1 MSSNGLTHNWGLS
14 ARIVAFSLLLLLLI
28 QAAVF
33 SVIRISID
41 QSARQQIA
49 QELQLSERVWRRLLD
64 QNALKLAQGATLLAA
79 DYGFRSA
86 VSTGDVDT
94 IRSALDNHGARIG
107 ATVTAL
113 IDNTL
118 NLTAVGQG
126 QSLNVQVPARTPD
139 LKKAEFKQIYQRLAR
154 SPQSGQ
160 IAMIDQVPHQFVMV
174 QVRAPTP
181 IGWVLMGFP
190 IGQGLLDE
198 MRTLSEM
205 HVALITPASNAQ
217 PNSAS
222 TLLMSTL
229 PANAARILGE
239 SRGPVAELV
248 VGSDKLVA
256 RDVKLDA
263 GTGDLHTLLLR
274 SFDEVVAP
282 FRRAQFALAWI
293 TALGVMLFGIG
304 SVFLAR
310 KVTTPLRS
318 LVSATEKLTKGDY
331 STPMEY
337 TRRNDEIGGLASAFD
352 QMRVSIGAQQSEI
365 RRLAY
370 WDHLTG
376 LPNRARF
383 REAAREAI
391 ERAASPSDGAD
402 NKATRQVS
410 IVVLDL
416 DRFKH
421 VNDALGYT
429 FGDSV
434 LQAVAKR
441 LALHEMGPD
450 DLLARLG
457 GNEFA
462 LLLNHTNSAS
472 AYQFAQR
479 VASSFEEP
487 LVFTDQHIDLSAG
500 IGIACWPEHAADADT
515 LLGLAEVAMYA
526 AKSKATGVQIYQ
538 SSLDSSSTQSL
549 SLLTELRHAVEH
561 NELRLFLQPKIE
573 LNLSAA
579 TSVEALVRWQH
590 PTRGLVPPV
599 EFIPFAEQTGFVRQL
614 TLWIFNEAARVWPE
628 LQKVDQ
634 ACQVAVNLSTRD
646 LMDAALPG
654 NLQAILTKHNV
665 PASGF
670 CLEITESAIMDDP
683 QRAEATLNRL
693 NECGFKLSIDDFG
706 TGYSSLAYLKRLPV
720 DQLKIDKSF
729 VMAMEKVNGDAVI
742 VRSTIDLAHNLS
754 LTVVA
759 EGVENAVVYNLLKKL
774 GCDQAQGYLISKPMP
789 AADYTAWRERWN
801 HQLDTNR
808 RESGLSIPIPL
819 Y

>member
-1 MSSNGLTHNWGLS
+1 MIWRGLTHNWGLS

-28 QAAVF
+28 QTAVF
-33 SVIRISID
+33 SVIRVSID
-41 QSARQQIA
+41 QSARQQIT
-49 QELQLSERVWRRLLD
+49 QELQVGERVWRRLLD

-79 DYGFRSA
+79 DFGFRSA

-113 IDNTL
+113 IDNSL
-118 NLTAVGQG
+118 NLTAIGQG
-126 QSLNVQVPARTPD
+126 QSSLARAPD
-139 LKKAEFKQIYQRLAR
+139 VKQAEFKQIYQRLAR

-190 IGQGLLDE
+190 IGQSLLDE

-205 HVALITPASNAQ
+205 HVALISVRSNADS
-217 PNSAS
+217 N
-222 TLLMSTL
+222 LLMSTL
-229 PANAARILGE
+229 PANAARILKE
-239 SRGPVAELV
+239 SRGPVAELL
-248 VGSDKLVA
+248 VGSDTLVA
-256 RDVKLDA
+256 LDVKLDA
-263 GTGDLHTLLLR
+263 GPHDLHTLLLR

-293 TALGVMLFGIG
+293 TALGVVLFGIG

-310 KVTTPLRS
+310 RVTTPLRS
-318 LVSATEKLTKGDY
+318 LVSATEKLGKGDY
-331 STPMEY
+331 TTPMEHMS
-337 TRRNDEIGGLASAFD
+337 RKDEIGGLATAFD
-352 QMRVSIGAQQSEI
+352 QMRVSIGTQQSEI

-370 WDHLTG
+370 WDQLTG

-391 ERAASPSDGAD
+391 ERAGKTSDKASARL
-402 NKATRQVS
+402 A

-441 LALHEMGPD
+441 LALHEMGPN

-462 LLLNHTNSAS
+462 LLLNHTDSAT

-487 LVFTDQHIDLSAG
+487 LTFADQSIDLSAG

-526 AKSKATGVQIYQ
+526 AKAKATGVQIYQ
-538 SSLDSSSTQSL
+538 PSLDSSSTQSL

-561 NELRLFLQPKIE
+561 NELRLYLQPKIE

-634 ACQVAVNLSTRD
+634 ACQIAVNLSARD
-646 LMDAALPG
+646 LMDPALPG
-654 NLQAILTKHNV
+654 NLQAILKTHNV

-729 VMAMEKVNGDAVI
+729 VMAMEKVKGDAVI

-789 AADYTAWRERWN
+789 ASEYVAWRERWN

>member
-1 MSSNGLTHNWGLS
+1 MNWRILPSGWGLS

-33 SVIRISID
+33 SVIRVSID
-41 QSARQQIA
+41 QSGRQQIA
-49 QELQLSERVWRRLLD
+49 QELQVGERVWRRLLD
-64 QNALKLAQGATLLAA
+64 QNALKLAQGASLLAA
-79 DYGFRSA
+79 DFGFRSA

-113 IDNTL
+113 IDNSL

-126 QSLNVQVPARTPD
+126 QNAQARAANS
-139 LKKAEFKQIYQRLAR
+139 KQSEFKQIYQRLAR
-154 SPQSGQ
+154 APLSGQ

-190 IGQGLLDE
+190 IGQSLLDE

-205 HVALITPASNAQ
+205 HVALISRNADAVPAV
-217 PNSAS
+217 
-222 TLLMSTL
+222 LMSTL
-229 PANAARILGE
+229 PANAVRTLKD
-239 SRGPVAELV
+239 SRGPVVELV
-248 VGSDKLVA
+248 VGSDTLVA
-256 RDVKLDA
+256 LEANLDV
-263 GTGDLHTLLLR
+263 GTDDLHTLLLR

-293 TALGVMLFGIG
+293 TALGVALFGIG

-318 LVSATEKLTKGDY
+318 LVTATEKLGQGDY
-331 STPMEY
+331 STPMAY
-337 TRRNDEIGGLASAFD
+337 QDRRDEIGGLATAFD
-352 QMRVSIGAQQSEI
+352 RMRVSIGTQQSEI

-391 ERAASPSDGAD
+391 ERTGKPTHTASDTAPAGVA
-402 NKATRQVS
+402 
-410 IVVLDL
+410 ILVLDL

-441 LALHEMGPD
+441 LALHHVGPN

-462 LLLNHTNSAS
+462 LLLDNTDSAA
-472 AYQFAQR
+472 AYAFAQR
-479 VASSFEEP
+479 VASSLEEP
-487 LVFTDQHIDLSAG
+487 LTFADQSIDMSAG

-515 LLGLAEVAMYA
+515 LLGMAEVAMYA
-526 AKSKATGVQIYQ
+526 AKSKTTGVQIYQ
-538 SSLDSSSTQSL
+538 SSLDSSSKQSL

-561 NELRLFLQPKIE
+561 SELKLYLQPKIE

-590 PTRGLVPPV
+590 PTRGLILPF

-614 TLWIFNEAARVWPE
+614 TIWVFNEAARTWPE
-628 LQKVDQ
+628 LQKIDQ
-634 ACQVAVNLSTRD
+634 ACQIAVNLSARD
-646 LMDAALPG
+646 LMDPALPG
-654 NLQAILTKHNV
+654 NLQAILTKHGV

-729 VMAMEKVNGDAVI
+729 VMAMEKIKGDAVI

-789 AADYTAWRERWN
+789 AAEYVAWRDRWD
-801 HQLDTNR
+801 HQLDANR

>member
-1 MSSNGLTHNWGLS
+1 MIGTHNWGLS

-33 SVIRISID
+33 SVIRVSID

-49 QELQLSERVWRRLLD
+49 QELQVGERVWHRLLD

-79 DYGFRSA
+79 DFGFRSA

-113 IDNTL
+113 IDNSL

-126 QSLNVQVPARTPD
+126 QNSLARAPD
-139 LKKAEFKQIYQRLAR
+139 AKQAQFRQIYQRLAR
-154 SPQSGQ
+154 APQSSQ
-160 IAMIDQVPHQFVMV
+160 IAMIDQVAHQFVMV
-174 QVRAPTP
+174 QVRAPTT

-190 IGQGLLDE
+190 VGQSLLEE

-205 HVALITPASNAQ
+205 HVALISTHANAA
-217 PNSAS
+217 P
-222 TLLMSTL
+222 TVLMSTL
-229 PANAARILGE
+229 PAHATHILKE
-239 SRGPVAELV
+239 TRSPVAELV
-248 VGSDKLVA
+248 VGSDTLVA
-256 RDVKLDA
+256 RDVKLEA
-263 GTGDLHTLLLR
+263 GPDDLHTLLLR

-293 TALGVMLFGIG
+293 TALGVILFGIG

-318 LVSATEKLTKGDY
+318 LVSATVKLGKGDY
-331 STPMEY
+331 TTPMEHQH
-337 TRRNDEIGGLASAFD
+337 RSDEIGGLAKAFD

-370 WDHLTG
+370 WDQLTG

-391 ERAASPSDGAD
+391 ERAGTAPS
-402 NKATRQVS
+402 QVSAQLS
-410 IVVLDL
+410 IVVLNL

-441 LALHEMGPD
+441 LALHEIGPND
-450 DLLARLG
+450 VLARLG

-462 LLLNHTNSAS
+462 LLLNQTDSAA

-479 VASSFEEP
+479 VARAFEEP
-487 LVFTDQHIDLSAG
+487 LVFADQNIDLSAG

-526 AKSKATGVQIYQ
+526 AKANATGVQVYQ
-538 SSLDSSSTQSL
+538 PSLDSSSTQSL

-561 NELRLFLQPKIE
+561 NELRLYLQPKIE

-590 PTRGLVPPV
+590 PARGLIPPF

-646 LMDAALPG
+646 LMDSALPG

-789 AADYTAWRERWN
+789 AAEYVAWRERWN
-801 HQLDTNR
+801 HPLDTNR

>member
-1 MSSNGLTHNWGLS
+1 MNWRVLPSGWGLS

-33 SVIRISID
+33 SVIRVSID
-41 QSARQQIA
+41 QSGRQQIS
-49 QELQLSERVWRRLLD
+49 QELQVGERVWRRLLD
-64 QNALKLAQGATLLAA
+64 QNALKLAQGASLLAA
-79 DYGFRSA
+79 DFGFRSA

-113 IDNTL
+113 IDNSL
-118 NLTAVGQG
+118 SLTAVGQG
-126 QSLNVQVPARTPD
+126 QNAPARMPD
-139 LKKAEFKQIYQRLAR
+139 ARQSQFKQIFQRLAR
-154 SPQSGQ
+154 APQSGQ

-190 IGQGLLDE
+190 IGQSLLDE

-205 HVALITPASNAQ
+205 HVALISRNADAVPAV
-217 PNSAS
+217 
-222 TLLMSTL
+222 LMSTL
-229 PANAARILGE
+229 PANAVRTLKD
-239 SRGPVAELV
+239 SRGPVVELV
-248 VGSDKLVA
+248 VGSDTLVA
-256 RDVKLDA
+256 LEANLDV
-263 GTGDLHTLLLR
+263 GTDDLHTLLLR

-293 TALGVMLFGIG
+293 TALGVALFGIG

-318 LVSATEKLTKGDY
+318 LVTATEKLGQGDY

-337 TRRNDEIGGLASAFD
+337 QDRRDEIGGLATAFD
-352 QMRVSIGAQQSEI
+352 RMRVSIGTQQSEI

-391 ERAASPSDGAD
+391 ERTGKPTHTASDTAPAGVA
-402 NKATRQVS
+402 
-410 IVVLDL
+410 ILVLDL

-434 LQAVAKR
+434 LQAVARR
-441 LALHEMGPD
+441 LALHDVGPN

-462 LLLNHTNSAS
+462 LLLNSTDSAA
-472 AYQFAQR
+472 AYAFAQR
-479 VASSFEEP
+479 VASSLEEP
-487 LVFTDQHIDLSAG
+487 LTFADQSIDMSAG

-515 LLGLAEVAMYA
+515 LLGMAEVAMYA
-526 AKSKATGVQIYQ
+526 AKSKTTGVQIYQ
-538 SSLDSSSTQSL
+538 SSLDSSSKQSL

-561 NELRLFLQPKIE
+561 SELKLYLQPKIE

-590 PTRGLVPPV
+590 PTRGLILPF

-614 TLWIFNEAARVWPE
+614 TLWVFNEAARTWPE
-628 LQKVDQ
+628 LQKIDQ
-634 ACQVAVNLSTRD
+634 ACQIAVNLSARD
-646 LMDAALPG
+646 LMDPALPG
-654 NLQAILTKHNV
+654 NLQAILATHRV

-670 CLEITESAIMDDP
+670 CLENTESAIMDDP

-693 NECGFKLSIDDFG
+693 NECGFKLSIDEIG
-706 TGYSSLAYLKRLPV
+706 RAS
-720 DQLKIDKSF
+720 
-729 VMAMEKVNGDAVI
+729 
-742 VRSTIDLAHNLS
+742 
-754 LTVVA
+754 
-759 EGVENAVVYNLLKKL
+759 
-774 GCDQAQGYLISKPMP
+774 C
-789 AADYTAWRERWN
+789 RERV
-801 HQLDTNR
+801 
-808 RESGLSIPIPL
+808 
-819 Y
+819 

>member
-1 MSSNGLTHNWGLS
+1 MNGRGLLRNWGLS

-33 SVIRISID
+33 SVIRVSID

-49 QELQLSERVWRRLLD
+49 QELQVGERVWRRLLD

-79 DYGFRSA
+79 DFGFRSA

-113 IDNTL
+113 IDNSL
-118 NLTAVGQG
+118 NLTAVGQS
-126 QSLNVQVPARTPD
+126 QSLQVRAPD
-139 LKKAEFKQIYQRLAR
+139 TRQQEFKQIYQRLAR
-154 SPQSGQ
+154 APQSGQ

-190 IGQGLLDE
+190 IGQSLLDE

-205 HVALITPASNAQ
+205 HIALISPNANAA
-217 PNSAS
+217 P
-222 TLLMSTL
+222 TVLMSTL
-229 PANAARILGE
+229 PANATRILKE
-239 SRGPVAELV
+239 SRGPITELV
-248 VGSDKLVA
+248 VGSDTLVA
-256 RDVKLDA
+256 LDVKLDA
-263 GTGDLHTLLLR
+263 GPDELHTLLLR

-293 TALGVMLFGIG
+293 TALGVALFGIG

-318 LVSATEKLTKGDY
+318 LVSATEKLAKGDY
-331 STPMEY
+331 ATPMEHMG
-337 TRRNDEIGGLASAFD
+337 RKDEIGGLATAFD

-391 ERAASPSDGAD
+391 ERAGTPSKKSSD
-402 NKATRQVS
+402 QLS

-441 LALHEMGPD
+441 LAVHEKGPN

-462 LLLNHTNSAS
+462 LLLNHTDSAS
-472 AYQFAQR
+472 AYIFAQR

-487 LVFTDQHIDLSAG
+487 LTFADQSIDLSAG
-500 IGIACWPEHAADADT
+500 IGIACWPEHATDADT

-526 AKSKATGVQIYQ
+526 AKSKTTGVQIYQ

-561 NELRLFLQPKIE
+561 NELRLYLQPKIE

-579 TSVEALVRWQH
+579 TAVEALVRWQH
-590 PTRGLVPPV
+590 PTRGLVPPL

-634 ACQVAVNLSTRD
+634 ACQIAVNLSARD
-646 LMDAALPG
+646 LMDPALPG
-654 NLQAILTKHNV
+654 NLQAILKTHNV

-729 VMAMEKVNGDAVI
+729 VMAMERVKGDAVI

-789 AADYTAWRERWN
+789 AADYVAWRERWN

>member
-1 MSSNGLTHNWGLS
+1 MIGSRLTLNWGLS
-14 ARIVAFSLLLLLLI
+14 ARIVALSLLLLLLI

-33 SVIRISID
+33 SVIRVSID
-41 QSARQQIA
+41 QSARQQIT

-64 QNALKLAQGATLLAA
+64 QNALKLVQGATLLAA
-79 DYGFRSA
+79 DFGFRSA

-113 IDNTL
+113 IDNGL

-126 QSLNVQVPARTPD
+126 QSSPTRAPNFQQAQ
-139 LKKAEFKQIYQRLAR
+139 FKQIYQRLAR
-154 SPQSGQ
+154 APQSGQ
-160 IAMIDQVPHQFVMV
+160 IAMIDQVPYQFVMV

-190 IGQGLLDE
+190 IGQGLLDD
-198 MRTLSEM
+198 MRALSEM
-205 HVALITPASNAQ
+205 HVALISPHLDA
-217 PNSAS
+217 PP

-229 PANAARILGE
+229 PANAARMLKE

-248 VGSDKLVA
+248 VGSDTLVA
-256 RDVKLDA
+256 LDVKLDA
-263 GTGDLHTLLLR
+263 GPDQLHTLLLR
-274 SFDEVVAP
+274 SFDELVAP

-293 TALGVMLFGIG
+293 TALGVLLFGIG

-318 LVSATEKLTKGDY
+318 LVSATEKLAQGDY
-331 STPMEY
+331 TTPMEHMG
-337 TRRNDEIGGLASAFD
+337 RKDEIGGLATAFD
-352 QMRVSIGAQQSEI
+352 QMRVSIGTQQSEI

-391 ERAASPSDGAD
+391 ERAGKTSEKANDKASARL
-402 NKATRQVS
+402 A

-421 VNDALGYT
+421 VNDALGYS

-441 LALHEMGPD
+441 LALHEIGPN

-462 LLLNHTNSAS
+462 LLLNHTDSAT

-479 VASSFEEP
+479 VARSFEEP
-487 LVFTDQHIDLSAG
+487 LTFGDQNIDLSAG
-500 IGIACWPEHAADADT
+500 IGIACWPEHSADADT
-515 LLGLAEVAMYA
+515 LLGQAEVAMYA
-526 AKSKATGVQIYQ
+526 AKAKTTGVQIYQ
-538 SSLDSSSTQSL
+538 PSLDSSSTQSL
-549 SLLTELRHAVEH
+549 SLLTELRHAVDH

-590 PTRGLVPPV
+590 PTRGLVPPL

-634 ACQVAVNLSTRD
+634 ACQIAVNLSTRHLKD
-646 LMDAALPG
+646 PALPG

-683 QRAEATLNRL
+683 QRAQGTLNRL

-720 DQLKIDKSF
+720 NQLKIDKSF
-729 VMAMEKVNGDAVI
+729 VMAMEKVDGDAMI

>member
-1 MSSNGLTHNWGLS
+1 MNWRILPSGWGLS

-33 SVIRISID
+33 SVIRVSID
-41 QSARQQIA
+41 QSGRQQIA
-49 QELQLSERVWRRLLD
+49 QELQVGERVWRRLLD
-64 QNALKLAQGATLLAA
+64 QNALKLAQGASLLAA
-79 DYGFRSA
+79 DFGFRSA

-113 IDNTL
+113 IDNSL

-126 QSLNVQVPARTPD
+126 QNAQARAANS
-139 LKKAEFKQIYQRLAR
+139 KQSEFKQIYQRLAR
-154 SPQSGQ
+154 VPQTGQ

-190 IGQGLLDE
+190 IGQSLLDE

-205 HVALITPASNAQ
+205 HVALISRNADAVPAV
-217 PNSAS
+217 
-222 TLLMSTL
+222 LMSTL
-229 PANAARILGE
+229 PANAVRTLKD
-239 SRGPVAELV
+239 SRGPVVELV
-248 VGSDKLVA
+248 VGSDTLVA
-256 RDVKLDA
+256 LEANLDV
-263 GTGDLHTLLLR
+263 GTDDLHTLLLR

-293 TALGVMLFGIG
+293 TALGVALFGIG

-318 LVSATEKLTKGDY
+318 LVTATEKLGQGDY
-331 STPMEY
+331 STPMAY
-337 TRRNDEIGGLASAFD
+337 QDRRDEIGGLATAFD
-352 QMRVSIGAQQSEI
+352 RMRVSIGTQQSEI

-391 ERAASPSDGAD
+391 ERTGKPTHTASDTAPAGVA
-402 NKATRQVS
+402 
-410 IVVLDL
+410 ILVLDL

-441 LALHEMGPD
+441 LALHHVGPN

-462 LLLNHTNSAS
+462 LLLDNTDSAA
-472 AYQFAQR
+472 AYAFAQR
-479 VASSFEEP
+479 VASSLEEP
-487 LVFTDQHIDLSAG
+487 LTFADQSIDMSAG

-515 LLGLAEVAMYA
+515 LLGMAEVAMYA
-526 AKSKATGVQIYQ
+526 AKSKTTGVQIYQ
-538 SSLDSSSTQSL
+538 SSLDSSSKQSL

-561 NELRLFLQPKIE
+561 SELKLYLQPKIE

-590 PTRGLVPPV
+590 PTRGLILPF

-614 TLWIFNEAARVWPE
+614 TLWVFNEAARTWPE
-628 LQKVDQ
+628 LQKIDQ
-634 ACQVAVNLSTRD
+634 ACQIAVNLSARD
-646 LMDAALPG
+646 LMDPALPG
-654 NLQAILTKHNV
+654 NLQAILTKHGV

-729 VMAMEKVNGDAVI
+729 VMAMEKIKGDAVI

-789 AADYTAWRERWN
+789 AAEYVAWRDRWD
-801 HQLDTNR
+801 HQLDANR

>member
-1 MSSNGLTHNWGLS
+1 MNWRILPSGWGLS

-33 SVIRISID
+33 SVIRVSID
-41 QSARQQIA
+41 QSGRQQIA
-49 QELQLSERVWRRLLD
+49 QELQVGERVWRRLLD
-64 QNALKLAQGATLLAA
+64 QNALKLAQGASLLAA
-79 DYGFRSA
+79 DFGFRSA

-113 IDNTL
+113 IDNSL

-126 QSLNVQVPARTPD
+126 QNAQARAANS
-139 LKKAEFKQIYQRLAR
+139 KQSEFKQIYQRLAR
-154 SPQSGQ
+154 APLSGQ

-190 IGQGLLDE
+190 IGQSLLDE

-205 HVALITPASNAQ
+205 HVALISRNADAAPAV
-217 PNSAS
+217 
-222 TLLMSTL
+222 LMSTL
-229 PANAARILGE
+229 PANAVRTLKD
-239 SRGPVAELV
+239 SRGPVVELV
-248 VGSDKLVA
+248 VGSDTLVA
-256 RDVKLDA
+256 LEANLDV
-263 GTGDLHTLLLR
+263 GTDDLHTLLLR

-293 TALGVMLFGIG
+293 TALGVALFGIG

-318 LVSATEKLTKGDY
+318 LVTATEKLGQGDY
-331 STPMEY
+331 STPMAY
-337 TRRNDEIGGLASAFD
+337 QDRRDEIGGLATAFD
-352 QMRVSIGAQQSEI
+352 RMRVSIGTQQSEI

-391 ERAASPSDGAD
+391 ERTGKPTHTASDTAPAGVA
-402 NKATRQVS
+402 
-410 IVVLDL
+410 ILVLDL

-441 LALHEMGPD
+441 LALHHVGPN

-462 LLLNHTNSAS
+462 LLLDNTDSAA
-472 AYQFAQR
+472 AYAFAQR
-479 VASSFEEP
+479 VASSLEEP
-487 LVFTDQHIDLSAG
+487 LTFADQSIDMSAG

-515 LLGLAEVAMYA
+515 LLGMAEVAMYA
-526 AKSKATGVQIYQ
+526 AKSKTTGVQIYQ
-538 SSLDSSSTQSL
+538 SSLDSSSKQSL

-561 NELRLFLQPKIE
+561 SELKLYLQPKIE

-590 PTRGLVPPV
+590 PTRGLILPF

-614 TLWIFNEAARVWPE
+614 TLWVFNEAARTWPE
-628 LQKVDQ
+628 LQKIDQ
-634 ACQVAVNLSTRD
+634 ACQIAVNLSARD
-646 LMDAALPG
+646 LMDPALPG
-654 NLQAILTKHNV
+654 NLQAILTKHGV

-729 VMAMEKVNGDAVI
+729 VMAMEKIKGDAVI

-789 AADYTAWRERWN
+789 AAEYVAWRDRWD
-801 HQLDTNR
+801 HQLDANR

>member
-1 MSSNGLTHNWGLS
+1 MSWKGLTHNWGLS

-33 SVIRISID
+33 SVIRVSID

-49 QELQLSERVWRRLLD
+49 QELQVGERVWRRLLD

-79 DYGFRSA
+79 DFGFRSA

-113 IDNTL
+113 IDNSL

-126 QSLNVQVPARTPD
+126 QSSLARAPD
-139 LKKAEFKQIYQRLAR
+139 VKQAEFKQIYQRLAR
-154 SPQSGQ
+154 APQSGQ

-205 HVALITPASNAQ
+205 HVALISVRSNADS
-217 PNSAS
+217 N
-222 TLLMSTL
+222 LLMSTL
-229 PANAARILGE
+229 PANAARILKE
-239 SRGPVAELV
+239 SRSPVAELL
-248 VGSDKLVA
+248 VGSDTLVA
-256 RDVKLDA
+256 LDVKLDA
-263 GTGDLHTLLLR
+263 GPDALHTLLLR

-293 TALGVMLFGIG
+293 TALGVILFGIG

-310 KVTTPLRS
+310 RVTTPLRS
-318 LVSATEKLTKGDY
+318 LVSATEKLGKGDY
-331 STPMEY
+331 TTPMQHIG
-337 TRRNDEIGGLASAFD
+337 RKDEIGGLATAFD

-391 ERAASPSDGAD
+391 ERARTRGDKPAD
-402 NKATRQVS
+402 HLS

-441 LALHEMGPD
+441 LALHDMGPN

-462 LLLNHTNSAS
+462 LLLNHTDSAA

-487 LVFTDQHIDLSAG
+487 LTFADQSIDLSAG

-526 AKSKATGVQIYQ
+526 AKAKTTGVQIYQ
-538 SSLDSSSTQSL
+538 PSLDSSSTQSL

-561 NELRLFLQPKIE
+561 NELRLYLQPKIE

-634 ACQVAVNLSTRD
+634 ACQIAVNLSTRD
-646 LMDAALPG
+646 LMDPALPG
-654 NLQAILTKHNV
+654 NLQAILKTHNV

-729 VMAMEKVNGDAVI
+729 VMAMEKVKGDAVI

-774 GCDQAQGYLISKPMP
+774 GCDQAQGYLISKPM
-789 AADYTAWRERWN
+789 AANEYVAWRERWN

>member
-1 MSSNGLTHNWGLS
+1 MNWNGLPGGWGLS
-14 ARIVAFSLLLLLLI
+14 ARIAALSLLLLLLI

-49 QELQLSERVWRRLLD
+49 QELQVGERVWRRLLD
-64 QNALKLAQGATLLAA
+64 QNALKLAQGANLLAA
-79 DYGFRSA
+79 DFGFRSA

-113 IDNTL
+113 IDNNA
-118 NLTAVGQG
+118 NLAAVGQG
-126 QSLNVQVPARTPD
+126 QNLQASATSL
-139 LKKAEFKQIYQRLAR
+139 KQIYQRILRA
-154 SPQSGQ
+154 PQAGQ
-160 IAMIDQVPHQFVMV
+160 IAMIDQAPYQFVMV

-190 IGQGLLDE
+190 IGQTLLDE
-198 MRTLSEM
+198 MHTLSDM
-205 HVALITPASNAQ
+205 HVALIYRRANAE
-217 PNSAS
+217 SS
-222 TLLMSTL
+222 LLMSTL
-229 PANAARILGE
+229 PANARRILAE
-239 SRGPVAELV
+239 ARGPIAELV
-248 VGSDKLVA
+248 VGSDMLVA

-263 GTGDLHTLLLR
+263 GADDLHTLLLR

-293 TALGVMLFGIG
+293 TALGVLLFGIG

-318 LVSATEKLTKGDY
+318 LVSATEKLGKGDY
-331 STPMEY
+331 TTPMDHQH
-337 TRRNDEIGGLASAFD
+337 RSDEIGGLAQAFD

-370 WDHLTG
+370 WDQLTG

-391 ERAASPSDGAD
+391 ERASTSPG
-402 NKATRQVS
+402 QVSSQLS

-462 LLLNHTNSAS
+462 LLLNHKNSAE
-472 AYQFAQR
+472 AYLFAQR
-479 VASSFEEP
+479 LATSFEQP
-487 LVFTDQHIDLSAG
+487 LVFGDQHIDLSAG
-500 IGIACWPEHAADADT
+500 IGIASWPEHAADADA
-515 LLGLAEVAMYA
+515 LLSLAEVAMYA
-526 AKSKATGVQIYQ
+526 AKSKATGVQIYL
-538 SSLDSSSTQSL
+538 SSLDASSTQSL

-561 NELRLFLQPKIE
+561 NELRLYLQPKIE

-579 TSVEALVRWQH
+579 TAVEALVRWQH
-590 PTRGLVPPV
+590 PTRGLVLPV

-614 TLWIFNEAARVWPE
+614 TLWVFNEAARVWPE
-628 LQKVDQ
+628 LQRVDQ

-646 LMDAALPG
+646 LMDSALPG
-654 NLQAILTKHNV
+654 NLQAVLKKHNV

-729 VMAMEKVNGDAVI
+729 VMAMEKVKGDEAI

-759 EGVENAVVYNLLKKL
+759 EGVENAMVYNLLKKL
-774 GCDQAQGYLISKPMP
+774 GCDQAQGYLIAKPMP

-808 RESGLSIPIPL
+808 RETGLSIPIPL

>member
-1 MSSNGLTHNWGLS
+1 MSHNWGLS
-14 ARIVAFSLLLLLLI
+14 ARIVALSLLLLLLI
-28 QAAVF
+28 QGAVF
-33 SVIRISID
+33 SVIRVSID

-49 QELQLSERVWRRLLD
+49 QELQVGERIWRRLLD

-79 DYGFRSA
+79 DFGFRSA

-113 IDNTL
+113 IDNSL
-118 NLTAVGQG
+118 NVSAVGQG
-126 QSLNVQVPARTPD
+126 QQLQARTPD
-139 LKKAEFKQIYQRLAR
+139 AKQTDPKQTDFKQIFQRLAR
-154 SPQSGQ
+154 APQSGQ
-160 IAMIDQVPHQFVMV
+160 INMVNQVPHQFVMV

-190 IGQGLLDE
+190 VSQSLLDD

-205 HVALITPASNAQ
+205 HVALVSPNANA
-217 PNSAS
+217 PS
-222 TLLMSTL
+222 TVLMSTL
-229 PANAARILGE
+229 PANATRILRE
-239 SRGPVAELV
+239 SRGPFAELV
-248 VGSDKLVA
+248 VGSDTLMA
-256 RDVKLDA
+256 RDVILDA
-263 GTGDLHTLLLR
+263 GSDDLHTVLLR

-293 TALGVMLFGIG
+293 TALGVALFGIG

-318 LVSATEKLTKGDY
+318 LVSATEKLGKGDY
-331 STPMEY
+331 TTPMEHMG
-337 TRRNDEIGGLASAFD
+337 RKDEIGGLAKAFD
-352 QMRVSIGAQQSEI
+352 QMRLNIGMQQSEI

-370 WDHLTG
+370 WDQLTG

-383 REAAREAI
+383 REAARDAI
-391 ERAASPSDGAD
+391 ERADATGKKPSDSL
-402 NKATRQVS
+402 S

-421 VNDALGYT
+421 VNDALGYS

-441 LALHEMGPD
+441 LATHEKGAN

-462 LLLNHTNSAS
+462 LLLNHTDSAA

-479 VASSFEEP
+479 VASAFEEP
-487 LVFTDQHIDLSAG
+487 MRFADQSIDLSAG

-515 LLGLAEVAMYA
+515 LLGLAEVAMYS
-526 AKSKATGVQIYQ
+526 AKTKTTGIQIYQ
-538 SSLDSSSTQSL
+538 SSLDASSMQSL

-561 NELRLFLQPKIE
+561 NELRLYLQPKIE

-590 PTRGLVPPV
+590 PTRGLVTPF

-614 TLWIFNEAARVWPE
+614 TLWIFNEAAQTWPA

-634 ACQVAVNLSTRD
+634 ACQMAVNLSTRD
-646 LMDAALPG
+646 LMDPALPG
-654 NLQAILTKHNV
+654 NLQAILTKHGV

-729 VMAMEKVNGDAVI
+729 VMAMEKVKGDAVI

-789 AADYTAWRERWN
+789 ADEYVAWRERWN

>member
-1 MSSNGLTHNWGLS
+1 MRWGGLPHNWGLS

-33 SVIRISID
+33 SVIRVSVD

-49 QELQLSERVWRRLLD
+49 QELQVGERVWRRLLD
-64 QNALKLAQGATLLAA
+64 QNALKLAQGATLLA
-79 DYGFRSA
+79 DDFGFRSA
-86 VSTGDVDT
+86 VSTDDVDT

-113 IDNTL
+113 IDNSL

-126 QSLNVQVPARTPD
+126 QSQQARASD
-139 LKKAEFKQIYQRLAR
+139 FKQIYQRLSRAPLTGQN
-154 SPQSGQ
+154 SAGQ
-160 IAMIDQVPHQFVMV
+160 IAILNEVPYQFVMV

-181 IGWVLMGFP
+181 IGWVMMGFP
-190 IGQGLLDE
+190 IGQSLLDD

-205 HVALITPASNAQ
+205 HVALVSPNSNA
-217 PNSAS
+217 AS

-229 PANAARILGE
+229 PVNATRILKE
-239 SRGPVAELV
+239 SRGPVTELV
-248 VGSDKLVA
+248 VGADLLVA

-263 GTGDLHTLLLR
+263 GTDDLHTLLLR

-293 TALGVMLFGIG
+293 TALGVVLFGIG

-318 LVSATEKLTKGDY
+318 LVSATEKLAKGDY
-331 STPMEY
+331 TTPMEHQN
-337 TRRNDEIGGLASAFD
+337 RQDEIGGLATAFD

-370 WDHLTG
+370 WDQLTG

-391 ERAASPSDGAD
+391 VRAAKPMDKAND
-402 NKATRQVS
+402 KATSQLS

-441 LALHEMGPD
+441 LGLQELGPL

-462 LLLNHTNSAS
+462 VLLNHTDSAA
-472 AYQFAQR
+472 AYKFAQR

-487 LVFTDQHIDLSAG
+487 LVFADQNIDLSAG

-515 LLGLAEVAMYA
+515 LLSLAEVAMYA
-526 AKSKATGVQIYQ
+526 AKSKTTGVQIYQ
-538 SSLDSSSTQSL
+538 SSLDSSSPQSL

-561 NELRLFLQPKIE
+561 NELRLYLQPKIE

-579 TSVEALVRWQH
+579 TAVEALVRWQH
-590 PTRGLVPPV
+590 PARGLVPPF

-646 LMDAALPG
+646 LMDPALPG
-654 NLQAILTKHNV
+654 NLQAILNKHNV

-683 QRAEATLNRL
+683 QRAQGTLSRL

-706 TGYSSLAYLKRLPV
+706 TGYSSLAYLKSLPV

-729 VMAMEKVNGDAVI
+729 VLAMEKIHGDAMI

-759 EGVENAVVYNLLKKL
+759 EGVENAIVYNLLKKL
-774 GCDQAQGYLISKPMP
+774 GCDEAQGFLIAKPMP
-789 AADYTAWRERWN
+789 AADYVAWRERWN

-808 RESGLSIPIPL
+808 RETGLSIPIPL

>member
-1 MSSNGLTHNWGLS
+1 MTVRGLLPNWGLS
-14 ARIVAFSLLLLLLI
+14 ARIVALSLLLLLLI

-33 SVIRISID
+33 SVIRVSID
-41 QSARQQIA
+41 QSGRQQIA
-49 QELQLSERVWRRLLD
+49 QELQVGERIWRRLLD

-79 DYGFRSA
+79 DFGFRSA

-113 IDNTL
+113 IDNSL

-126 QSLNVQVPARTPD
+126 QNSQARALD
-139 LKKAEFKQIYQRLAR
+139 LKQAEFKQIYQRLAR
-154 SPQSGQ
+154 APLSGQ

-205 HVALITPASNAQ
+205 HVALISVRSNADS
-217 PNSAS
+217 N
-222 TLLMSTL
+222 LLMSTL
-229 PANAARILGE
+229 PANAARILKE
-239 SRGPVAELV
+239 SRSPATELV
-248 VGSDKLVA
+248 VGSDTLVA
-256 RDVKLDA
+256 LDVKLDA
-263 GTGDLHTLLLR
+263 GPDELHTLLLR

-293 TALGVMLFGIG
+293 TALGVILFGIG

-310 KVTTPLRS
+310 RVTTPLRS
-318 LVSATEKLTKGDY
+318 LVSATEKLAKGDY
-331 STPMEY
+331 TTPMENMS
-337 TRRNDEIGGLASAFD
+337 RNDEIGGLATAFD
-352 QMRVSIGAQQSEI
+352 QMRVSIGAQQGEI

-391 ERAASPSDGAD
+391 ERAGKTSDKANDKASSRLA
-402 NKATRQVS
+402 
-410 IVVLDL
+410 IMVLDL

-441 LALHEMGPD
+441 LALHEIGPN

-462 LLLNHTNSAS
+462 LLLNQMDSAT

-479 VASSFEEP
+479 VASAFEEP
-487 LVFTDQHIDLSAG
+487 LVFGDQHIDLSAG

-538 SSLDSSSTQSL
+538 PSLDSSSTQSL

-561 NELRLFLQPKIE
+561 DELRLYLQPKIE

-590 PTRGLVPPV
+590 PTRGLVPPL
-599 EFIPFAEQTGFVRQL
+599 EFIPFAEQTGYVRQL

-634 ACQVAVNLSTRD
+634 ACQIAVNLSARD
-646 LMDAALPG
+646 LMDPALPA
-654 NLQAILTKHNV
+654 NLQAILKTHKV

-683 QRAEATLNRL
+683 QRAQATLNRL

-729 VMAMEKVNGDAVI
+729 VMAMEKVKGDAVI

-789 AADYTAWRERWN
+789 AAEYVVWRERWN

>member
-1 MSSNGLTHNWGLS
+1 MTGKGLLNNWGLS
-14 ARIVAFSLLLLLLI
+14 ARIVALSLLLLLLI

-33 SVIRISID
+33 GVVRASID

-49 QELQLSERVWRRLLD
+49 QELQVGERVWRRLLD
-64 QNALKLAQGATLLAA
+64 QNALKLAQGAGLLAA
-79 DYGFRSA
+79 DFGFRAA

-94 IRSALDNHGARIG
+94 IRSALANQGARIG

-113 IDNTL
+113 IDNNL

-126 QSLNVQVPARTPD
+126 QDAQLRAAS
-139 LKKAEFKQIYQRLAR
+139 FKQIYQRLSRA
-154 SPQSGQ
+154 PLAGQ
-160 IAMIDQVPHQFVMV
+160 IAILDRVPYQFVMV

-190 IGQGLLDE
+190 MGQSLLDD

-205 HVALITPASNAQ
+205 HVALISPASSTQAN
-217 PNSAS
+217 PAS

-229 PANAARILGE
+229 PANAARILSE
-239 SRGPVAELV
+239 SRGPIAELV
-248 VGSDKLVA
+248 VGSDMLVA
-256 RDVKLDA
+256 RDVKLDS
-263 GTGDLHTLLLR
+263 GTDDLHTLLLR
-274 SFDEVVAP
+274 SFEEVVAP
-282 FRRAQFALAWI
+282 FSRAQFSLAWI

-318 LVSATEKLTKGDY
+318 LVSATQELTKGDY
-331 STPMEY
+331 SKPMEY
-337 TRRNDEIGGLASAFD
+337 TARKDEIGGLATAFD

-391 ERAASPSDGAD
+391 ERAGTPRKKASD
-402 NKATRQVS
+402 QLS

-441 LALHEMGPD
+441 LALHEIGPN

-462 LLLNHTNSAS
+462 LLLNHTSSAS
-472 AYQFAQR
+472 AYKFAQG

-487 LVFTDQHIDLSAG
+487 LVFADQHIDLSAG
-500 IGIACWPEHAADADT
+500 IGIASWPEHAADADT

-614 TLWIFNEAARVWPE
+614 TLWIFNEAARVWTE

-634 ACQVAVNLSTRD
+634 ACQIAVNLSTRD
-646 LMDAALPG
+646 LMDSALPG

-729 VMAMEKVNGDAVI
+729 VMAMEKVNGDAMI

>member
-1 MSSNGLTHNWGLS
+1 MIGRGWTLNWGLS
-14 ARIVAFSLLLLLLI
+14 ARIVALSLLLLLLI

-49 QELQLSERVWRRLLD
+49 QELQVGERVWRRLLD

-79 DYGFRSA
+79 DFGFRSA

-113 IDNTL
+113 IDNSL

-126 QSLNVQVPARTPD
+126 QSSLGRAPD
-139 LKKAEFKQIYQRLAR
+139 AKQAQFKQIYQRLSRA
-154 SPQSGQ
+154 PQAGQ
-160 IAMIDQVPHQFVMV
+160 IAMIDQVPYQFVMV
-174 QVRAPTP
+174 QVRAPMP

-190 IGQGLLDE
+190 IGQGLLDD
-198 MRTLSEM
+198 MRALSEM
-205 HVALITPASNAQ
+205 HVALISPHRDG
-217 PNSAS
+217 PP

-229 PANAARILGE
+229 PANAARLLKE
-239 SRGPVAELV
+239 SRGPVAELI
-248 VGSDKLVA
+248 VGSDTLVA
-256 RDVKLDA
+256 LDVKLDA
-263 GTGDLHTLLLR
+263 GPDQLHTLLLR
-274 SFDEVVAP
+274 SFDELVAP

-293 TALGVMLFGIG
+293 TALGVLLFGIG
-304 SVFLAR
+304 SVFLSR
-310 KVTTPLRS
+310 KVTTPLRA
-318 LVSATEKLTKGDY
+318 LVSATKKLAEGDY
-331 STPMEY
+331 TTPMEHMG
-337 TRRNDEIGGLASAFD
+337 RKDEIGGLATAFD

-391 ERAASPSDGAD
+391 ERVGTSPG
-402 NKATRQVS
+402 QVSAPLS

-441 LALHEMGPD
+441 LALHEIGPN

-462 LLLNHTNSAS
+462 LLLNQMDSAS

-479 VASSFEEP
+479 VASAFEEP
-487 LVFTDQHIDLSAG
+487 LVFGDQHIDLSAG

-515 LLGLAEVAMYA
+515 LLSLAEVAMYA
-526 AKSKATGVQIYQ
+526 AKTNTTGVQIYQ

-561 NELRLFLQPKIE
+561 NELRLYLQPKIE

-579 TSVEALVRWQH
+579 TAVEALVRWQH
-590 PTRGLVPPV
+590 PTRGLVPPL

-614 TLWIFNEAARVWPE
+614 TLWIFNEAARVWPS
-628 LQKVDQ
+628 LQKIDQ
-634 ACQVAVNLSTRD
+634 ACQIAVNLSTRD
-646 LMDAALPG
+646 LMDPALPG
-654 NLQAILTKHNV
+654 NLQSILTKHMV

-729 VMAMEKVNGDAVI
+729 VMAMEKVKGDAMI

-808 RESGLSIPIPL
+808 RETGLSIPIPL

>member
-1 MSSNGLTHNWGLS
+1 
-14 ARIVAFSLLLLLLI
+14 
-28 QAAVF
+28 
-33 SVIRISID
+33 
-41 QSARQQIA
+41 
-49 QELQLSERVWRRLLD
+49 
-64 QNALKLAQGATLLAA
+64 
-79 DYGFRSA
+79 
-86 VSTGDVDT
+86 
-94 IRSALDNHGARIG
+94 
-107 ATVTAL
+107 
-113 IDNTL
+113 
-118 NLTAVGQG
+118 
-126 QSLNVQVPARTPD
+126 
-139 LKKAEFKQIYQRLAR
+139 
-154 SPQSGQ
+154 
-160 IAMIDQVPHQFVMV
+160 VMV

-190 IGQGLLDE
+190 VGQSLLDE

-205 HVALITPASNAQ
+205 HLALISPSANAAPAV
-217 PNSAS
+217 
-222 TLLMSTL
+222 LMSTL
-229 PANAARILGE
+229 PANATRILKE
-239 SRGPVAELV
+239 SRGAVAELV
-248 VGSDKLVA
+248 VGSDTLVA
-256 RDVKLDA
+256 RDVKLEA
-263 GTGDLHTLLLR
+263 GPDNLHTLLLR

-293 TALGVMLFGIG
+293 TALGVALFGIG

-318 LVSATEKLTKGDY
+318 LVSATEKLGKGDY
-331 STPMEY
+331 TTPMEHMS
-337 TRRNDEIGGLASAFD
+337 RKDEIGGLATAFD

-391 ERAASPSDGAD
+391 DRAGKTSDKASA
-402 NKATRQVS
+402 QLS

-441 LALHEMGPD
+441 LSLHDVGPN

-462 LLLNHTNSAS
+462 LLLNHTDSTA

-487 LVFTDQHIDLSAG
+487 LTFADQSIDLSAG

-515 LLGLAEVAMYA
+515 LMGLAEVAMYA
-526 AKSKATGVQIYQ
+526 AKARTTGVQIYQ
-538 SSLDSSSTQSL
+538 PSLDSSSTQSL

-561 NELRLFLQPKIE
+561 NELRLYLQPKIE

-599 EFIPFAEQTGFVRQL
+599 EFIPFADQTGFVRQL

-634 ACQVAVNLSTRD
+634 ACQIAVNLSTRD
-646 LMDAALPG
+646 LMDPALPG
-654 NLQAILTKHNV
+654 NLQAILKTHNV

-729 VMAMEKVNGDAVI
+729 VMAMEKVKGDAVI

-789 AADYTAWRERWN
+789 AAEYVAWRERWN

>member
-1 MSSNGLTHNWGLS
+1 MIGSRLTLNWGLS
-14 ARIVAFSLLLLLLI
+14 ARIVALSLLLLLLI

-33 SVIRISID
+33 SVIRVSID
-41 QSARQQIA
+41 QSARQQIT

-64 QNALKLAQGATLLAA
+64 QNALKLVQGATLLAA
-79 DYGFRSA
+79 DFGFRSA

-113 IDNTL
+113 IDNGL

-126 QSLNVQVPARTPD
+126 QSSPTRAPNFQQAQ
-139 LKKAEFKQIYQRLAR
+139 FKQIYQRLAR
-154 SPQSGQ
+154 APQSGQ
-160 IAMIDQVPHQFVMV
+160 IAMIDQVPYQFVMV

-190 IGQGLLDE
+190 IGQGLLDD
-198 MRTLSEM
+198 MRALSEM
-205 HVALITPASNAQ
+205 HVALISPHLDA
-217 PNSAS
+217 PP

-229 PANAARILGE
+229 PANAARMLKE

-248 VGSDKLVA
+248 VGSDTLVA
-256 RDVKLDA
+256 LDVKLDA
-263 GTGDLHTLLLR
+263 GPDQLHTLLLR
-274 SFDEVVAP
+274 SFDELVAP

-293 TALGVMLFGIG
+293 TALGVLLFGIG

-318 LVSATEKLTKGDY
+318 LVSATEKLAQGDY
-331 STPMEY
+331 TTPMEHMG
-337 TRRNDEIGGLASAFD
+337 RKDEIGGLATAFD
-352 QMRVSIGAQQSEI
+352 QMRVSIGTQQSEI

-391 ERAASPSDGAD
+391 ERAGKTSEKANDKASARL
-402 NKATRQVS
+402 A

-421 VNDALGYT
+421 VNDALGYS

-441 LALHEMGPD
+441 LALHEIGPN

-462 LLLNHTNSAS
+462 LLLNHTDSAT

-479 VASSFEEP
+479 VARSFEEP
-487 LVFTDQHIDLSAG
+487 LTFGDQNIDLSAG
-500 IGIACWPEHAADADT
+500 IGIACWPEHSADADT
-515 LLGLAEVAMYA
+515 LLGQAEVAMYA
-526 AKSKATGVQIYQ
+526 AKAKTTGVQIYQ
-538 SSLDSSSTQSL
+538 PSLDSSSTQSL
-549 SLLTELRHAVEH
+549 SLLTELRHAVDH

-590 PTRGLVPPV
+590 PTRGLVPPL

-634 ACQVAVNLSTRD
+634 ACQIAVNLSTRD
-646 LMDAALPG
+646 LMDPALPG

-683 QRAEATLNRL
+683 QRAQGTLNRL
-693 NECGFKLSIDDFG
+693 YECGFKLSIDDFG

-720 DQLKIDKSF
+720 NQLKIDKSF
-729 VMAMEKVNGDAVI
+729 VMAMEKVDGDAMI

>member
-1 MSSNGLTHNWGLS
+1 MIGSRLTLNWGLS
-14 ARIVAFSLLLLLLI
+14 ARIVALSLLLLLLI

-33 SVIRISID
+33 SVIRVSID
-41 QSARQQIA
+41 QSARQQIT

-64 QNALKLAQGATLLAA
+64 QNALKLVQGATLLAA
-79 DYGFRSA
+79 DFGFRSA

-113 IDNTL
+113 IDNGL

-126 QSLNVQVPARTPD
+126 QSSPTRAPNFQQAQ
-139 LKKAEFKQIYQRLAR
+139 FKQIYQRLAR
-154 SPQSGQ
+154 APQSGQ
-160 IAMIDQVPHQFVMV
+160 IAMIDQVPYQFVMV

-190 IGQGLLDE
+190 IGQGLLDD
-198 MRTLSEM
+198 MRALSEM
-205 HVALITPASNAQ
+205 HVALISPHLDA
-217 PNSAS
+217 PP

-229 PANAARILGE
+229 PANAARMLKE

-248 VGSDKLVA
+248 VGSDTLVA
-256 RDVKLDA
+256 LDVKLDA
-263 GTGDLHTLLLR
+263 GPDQLHTLLLR
-274 SFDEVVAP
+274 SFDELVAP

-293 TALGVMLFGIG
+293 TALGVLLFGIG

-318 LVSATEKLTKGDY
+318 LVSATEKLAQGDY
-331 STPMEY
+331 TTPMEHMG
-337 TRRNDEIGGLASAFD
+337 RKDEIGGLATAFD
-352 QMRVSIGAQQSEI
+352 QMRVSIGTQQSEI

-391 ERAASPSDGAD
+391 ERAGKTSEKANDKASARL
-402 NKATRQVS
+402 A

-421 VNDALGYT
+421 VNDALGYS

-441 LALHEMGPD
+441 LALHEIGPN

-462 LLLNHTNSAS
+462 LLLNHTDSAT

-479 VASSFEEP
+479 VARSFEEP
-487 LVFTDQHIDLSAG
+487 LTFGDQNIDLSAG
-500 IGIACWPEHAADADT
+500 IGIACWPEHSADADT
-515 LLGLAEVAMYA
+515 LLGQAEVAMYA
-526 AKSKATGVQIYQ
+526 AKAKTTGVQIYQ
-538 SSLDSSSTQSL
+538 PSLDSSSTQSL
-549 SLLTELRHAVEH
+549 SLLTELRHAVDH

-590 PTRGLVPPV
+590 PTRGLVPPL

-634 ACQVAVNLSTRD
+634 ACQIAVNLSTRD
-646 LMDAALPG
+646 LMDPALPG

-683 QRAEATLNRL
+683 QRAQGTLNRL

-720 DQLKIDKSF
+720 NQLKIDKSF
-729 VMAMEKVNGDAVI
+729 VMAMEKVDGDAMI